1 MTNAQR
7 NALMIAYVESTYG
20 VKVELS
26 DRAVN
31 DNPAADRVGYDGNG
45 TMLIWDRGD
54 DATHQLIAHE
64 AAHYVIG
71 QGYEDDETGLP
82 LTEFENYTLDEMDHR
97 DAVELEDEV
106 HAIEP
111 GIYFNVFGF
120 DAAVETYGELA
131 HDDVDV
137 EEMVEDAIEA
147 LRSNPVEAKARV
159 AKIKAAPGKNLR
171 EKMANAGYRYDN
183 WNPAGFKLRRAA
195 YA

>member
-45 TMLIWDRGD
+45 TMLIWDRGGD
-54 DATHQLIAHE
+54 DTHQLIAHE

-71 QGYEDDETGLP
+71 QGCEDYETGLP
-82 LTEFENYTLDEMDHR
+82 LTEFVNYTLDEMDHR
-97 DAVELEDEV
+97 DAIDLEDEV

-120 DAAVETYGELA
+120 DAAVETYGALA
-131 HDDVDV
+131 HDGVDA
-137 EEMVEDAIEA
+137 EELVEDAIEA
-147 LRSNPVEAKARV
+147 LRANPVEHKARM
-159 AKIKAAPGKNLR
+159 AKIKAAPGRNLKER
-171 EKMANAGYRYDN
+171 MENAGIRYDH
-183 WNPAGFKLRRAA
+183 WNPAAFKLRRAA
-195 YA
+195 